1 MDESEIINR
10 DRDNRNWFYTTNF
23 TEKRINVQ
31 KAKMNVHLKAQ
42 ALNESVTFALEL
54 MQIMDT
60 EFENTSETAKLY

>member
-1 MDESEIINR
+1 
-10 DRDNRNWFYTTNF
+10 
-23 TEKRINVQ
+23 
-31 KAKMNVHLKAQ
+31 MNVHLKAQ